1 MKLIKML
8 KQLCSNHMVI
18 FTVLAALV
26 LIYCVQNYSA
36 GRGLFKSGM
45 SNHGASI
52 GGVPLISQSSVLNAP
67 NAANVPDTNHVAGNA
82 ASCCA
87 PGAPAQAA
95 NPLGQNSGPAGV
107 AGIATNMQGLPPSCT
122 QKPIVDPKNLL
133 PRDSNNTFSKMNPMG
148 AGDVANVSL
157 LRAGYHVGINT
168 VGQSLRNANL
178 QLRSEPANPQLNVGP
193 WNSSTIGPDFNRRP
207 MEIGCGPN

>member
-178 QLRSEPANPQLNVGP
+178 QLRS
-193 WNSSTIGPDFNRRP
+193 
-207 MEIGCGPN
+207 

>member
-1 MKLIKML
+1 MKLVKML
-8 KQLCSNHMVI
+8 KKLCSNHMVI

-26 LIYCVQNYSA
+26 LVYFVNGYSA
-36 GRGLFKSGM
+36 GKGLITSGM
-45 SNHGASI
+45 ANANINGASPP
-52 GGVPLISQSSVLNAP
+52 GGSISNAR
-67 NAANVPDTNHVAGNA
+67 NAANVPDTNRVFGNA

-87 PGAPAQAA
+87 PGAPAEAA
-95 NPLGQNSGPAGV
+95 NPLGQNSGPAGI
-107 AGIATNMQGLPPSCT
+107 AGISTNMQGLPPSCT

-148 AGDVANVSL
+148 GGDVANVSL
-157 LRAGYHVGINT
+157 LKAGYHVGINT

-193 WNSSTIGPDFNRRP
+193 WNGTTIGPDFNRRP